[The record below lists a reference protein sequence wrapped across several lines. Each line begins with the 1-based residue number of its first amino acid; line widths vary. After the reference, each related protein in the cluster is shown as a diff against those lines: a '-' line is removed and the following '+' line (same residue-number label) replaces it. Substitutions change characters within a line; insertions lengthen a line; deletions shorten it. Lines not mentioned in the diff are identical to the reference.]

1 MCSLGFLLHLP
12 QKSGTGGMTLYPLG
26 SELELGHQNM
36 SSLAL
41 SCRGGP
47 GQCCSSRQLSISL
60 SRANWLTE
68 RRPWLWAHQAHTS
81 QPLIPFD

>member
-60 SRANWLTE
+60 SRASWLTE
-68 RRPWLWAHQAHTS
+68 QETLVVGSPGSHQPATN
-81 QPLIPFD
+81 PF